1 MRKFLIAFVLIL
13 GVCAPMAVFAQTD
26 TEKQAALTKFK
37 AKLHDLEVY
46 NMVLPILMTK
56 DQLKTILKTLQK
68 CRARAHDLLAVQYKA
83 MLTLEPKVDAAVAA
97 AADKDKVPPPDLI
110 NSLYVAS
117 SVAVTLK
124 AGLLDDDVD
133 DLYDVIT
140 KTLNKGQLQ
149 AMANSLNPK
158 EFPELLKK
166 PDEVKQEDRIRI
178 YIRAI
183 ILDDAAY
190 PLLVK
195 LSI

>member
-1 MRKFLIAFVLIL
+1 MRKLLIAFVLVL
-13 GVCAPMAVFAQTD
+13 GACAPMVAHGQTD
-26 TEKQAALTKFK
+26 TEKEAALTKFK

-68 CRARAHDLLAVQYKA
+68 CRARAHDLLTVQYKA
-83 MLTLEPKVDAAVAA
+83 MLTLESKVDDAISA
-97 AADKDKVPPPDLI
+97 AADKGAVPSPAI
-110 NSLYVAS
+110 ISSLYS
-117 SVAVTLK
+117 SSMVAVALR
-124 AGLLDDDVD
+124 ANLLDDDVD
-133 DLYDVIT
+133 DMYDVIT

-178 YIRAI
+178 YIRAVL
-183 ILDDAAY
+183 LDDGAY

-195 LSI
+195 MSL